1 MEFIETPAFTRSFSS
16 YLNDDEYRGLQNRLA
31 AGPELGDVM
40 PGTGG
45 FRKLRWADPRRGK
58 GRRGGLRV
66 IYYYFP
72 GEQQIWLMTLYGK
85 DEASDLTAK
94 QRQALKNA
102 IEIEV
107 RARQAAK
114 LAKQRKPRRQAM
126 SKRKIFD
133 EMIEGVAA
141 MKSHRE
147 GKITLR
153 TYKIEA
159 APLPRVDSKLIRDT
173 RKRLHCSRAVFA
185 RKLRIN
191 ERTLEKWEQGRAKPN
206 PQAAALVLLV
216 RRYPD
221 TLERLERV
229 ALG

>member
-1 MEFIETPAFTRSFSS
+1 MKTMEFIETPAFTRYFSS
-16 YLNDDEYRGLQNRLA
+16 YLNDDEYRELQNRLA

-85 DEASDLTAK
+85 DEASDLAAK

-102 IEIEV
+102 IEIEL

-114 LAKQRKPRRQAM
+114 LVKQRKPRR
-126 SKRKIFD
+126 
-133 EMIEGVAA
+133 
-141 MKSHRE
+141 
-147 GKITLR
+147 
-153 TYKIEA
+153 
-159 APLPRVDSKLIRDT
+159 
-173 RKRLHCSRAVFA
+173 
-185 RKLRIN
+185 
-191 ERTLEKWEQGRAKPN
+191 
-206 PQAAALVLLV
+206 
-216 RRYPD
+216 
-221 TLERLERV
+221 
-229 ALG
+229 

>member
-1 MEFIETPAFTRSFSS
+1 MEFIETPAFTRYFSS
-16 YLNDDEYRGLQNRLA
+16 YLNDDEYRELQNRLA

-72 GEQQIWLMTLYGK
+72 GEQQIWLMALYGK

-102 IEIEV
+102 IEIEL

-114 LAKQRKPRRQAM
+114 LAKQRKPRR
-126 SKRKIFD
+126 
-133 EMIEGVAA
+133 
-141 MKSHRE
+141 
-147 GKITLR
+147 
-153 TYKIEA
+153 
-159 APLPRVDSKLIRDT
+159 
-173 RKRLHCSRAVFA
+173 
-185 RKLRIN
+185 
-191 ERTLEKWEQGRAKPN
+191 
-206 PQAAALVLLV
+206 
-216 RRYPD
+216 
-221 TLERLERV
+221 
-229 ALG
+229 